1 MKHEFKPFDRVLVR
15 QEPGQ
20 TWKCALFSNME
31 PSLCPEYKKD
41 LYYTTCG
48 YNRQCIPFEG
58 NEHLAGTTDEP
69 TKPKLKVVKGNKERG
84 DEVLKILMEMG
95 GHHTGMEGTF
105 EECYYFIDDNLLY
118 CPIRC
123 KVIKDSFFDNYNL
136 EIIKLPKPKLQVI
149 RGDMKRGDEVITL
162 LEGLGGNV
170 IKDFEGI
177 YEDLYYYINKKG
189 VIDANYD
196 DSDFFKDYD
205 LEILELPE
213 QKPKRWRAE
222 KGDYYYFVGPYCDV
236 QEYTEDYHEC
246 DNKMYECGN
255 YFETEEGAKLMAD
268 KIKKLFNE
276 ENP

>member
-1 MKHEFKPFDRVLVR
+1 MKHEFRPFLPFDKVLVKDDMKD
-15 QEPGQ
+15 GAV
-20 TWKCALFSNME
+20 WMCGHFSHIANGYYICGGR
-31 PSLCPEYKKD
+31 SYK
-41 LYYTTCG
+41 Y
-48 YNRQCIPFEG
+48 CIPYEG
-58 NEHLAGTTDEP
+58 NEHLAGTLNEP
-69 TKPKLKVVKGNKERG
+69 AKPKLKVVKGNKERG

-95 GHHTGMEGTF
+95 GHHTGMKGTF
-105 EECYYFIDDNLLY
+105 EECYYFIDDSLLY

-149 RGDMKRGDEVITL
+149 KGDIKRGDEVIAL
-162 LEGLGGNV
+162 LEGLGGIV
-170 IKDFEGI
+170 INDFEGT

-189 VIDANYD
+189 VIDAYYD

-213 QKPKRWRAE
+213 QKPKRWRAK
-222 KGDYYYFVGPYCDV
+222 KGGYYYYVDHYGSKMSFEENDKF
-236 QEYTEDYHEC
+236 
-246 DNKMYECGN
+246 DNHLYEIGN